1 MQHQNHLKR
10 LFKWKLLV
18 SVLDFQ
24 MSGSRITSHMC
35 HLNHISV
42 KHDRSGALIPN
53 LRSTMRFGTE
63 SIETH
68 TAEVIIENNFQ
79 SLVKYE
85 CGLGSYSYMCLRCS
99 IVDSSF

>member
-1 MQHQNHLKR
+1 
-10 LFKWKLLV
+10 
-18 SVLDFQ
+18 
-24 MSGSRITSHMC
+24 
-35 HLNHISV
+35 
-42 KHDRSGALIPN
+42 
-53 LRSTMRFGTE
+53 MRFGTE